1 MAQGNPRS
9 AIIGTGEKGLKD
21 PVVETPGPGQHE
33 PALGASRSK
42 ARAAVIPKEQNR
54 HGYINKDSARNPGPG
69 AYASPRDSAGGGSSR
84 RGGAGGFPTDKRET
98 EFDKIKKRG
107 EELPGAGSY
116 EPANVNRA
124 QGSSFAHGARPEPG
138 AKGEQQPGP
147 GAYGSGAEESKRRPQ
162 TGKPTIGST
171 KRPDLWNTKNASAQG
186 PGSYQQQKGA
196 FEESKGATI
205 SKDSRFRPVSGTT
218 AGVTPGPG
226 AYRGEAGRA
235 KPPTGAARM
244 GTSRRTDNFVSKEEA
259 DLPGPGNYGEQYSSF
274 SKTQNVPLGGKY
286 KSKLS
291 DTPGP
296 GQYGA
301 VGSRNAKGAKM
312 GTQPRKDPF
321 EAARRNASNQPGP
334 GNYVENTNTFG
345 GKGQTASFGGKH
357 KQV

>member
-1 MAQGNPRS
+1 
-9 AIIGTGEKGLKD
+9 
-21 PVVETPGPGQHE
+21 
-33 PALGASRSK
+33 
-42 ARAAVIPKEQNR
+42 
-54 HGYINKDSARNPGPG
+54 
-69 AYASPRDSAGGGSSR
+69 
-84 RGGAGGFPTDKRET
+84 
-98 EFDKIKKRG
+98 
-107 EELPGAGSY
+107 
-116 EPANVNRA
+116 
-124 QGSSFAHGARPEPG
+124 
-138 AKGEQQPGP
+138 
-147 GAYGSGAEESKRRPQ
+147 
-162 TGKPTIGST
+162 
-171 KRPDLWNTKNASAQG
+171 
-186 PGSYQQQKGA
+186 
-196 FEESKGATI
+196 
-205 SKDSRFRPVSGTT
+205 
-218 AGVTPGPG
+218 
-226 AYRGEAGRA
+226 
-235 KPPTGAARM
+235 M